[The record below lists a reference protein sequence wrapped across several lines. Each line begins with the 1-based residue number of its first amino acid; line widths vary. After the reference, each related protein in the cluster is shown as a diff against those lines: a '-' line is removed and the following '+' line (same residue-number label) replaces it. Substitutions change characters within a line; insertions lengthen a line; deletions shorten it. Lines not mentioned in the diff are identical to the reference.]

1 MNFWGAKFHKMT
13 TMYIHVYCHKILRR
27 IMIFFPKKVEEI
39 SMILIDFLIKGQY
52 VPNILLFGKV

>member
-1 MNFWGAKFHKMT
+1 MIFLGGKFHKMT

-27 IMIFFPKKVEEI
+27 IMIFSPKIMEEI
-39 SMILIDFLIKGQY
+39 SMILIDFLIKGKY